1 MTRSEGAIPVD
12 RMPFHRT
19 RTTEYLAREILRN
32 EGCLV
37 LRSIDPCSLI
47 NLVAWAPGRG
57 LLLIRVTTT
66 RRAISGAAEIAA
78 LWKDEIDILRALPVP
93 SGGSV
98 HLWSYTDRKAWHRY
112 QVLPGGLVEMD
123 L

>member
-1 MTRSEGAIPVD
+1 MTRNEGAISGS

-19 RTTEYLAREILRN
+19 RTAEYLAREILRS
-32 EGCLV
+32 EGFSV
-37 LRSIDPCSLI
+37 LRSIDACSLI

-57 LLLIRVTTT
+57 LFLIRVTTT

-78 LWKDEIDILRALPVP
+78 LWKDEIDILRAMPVP

-98 HLWSYTDRKAWHRY
+98 YLWIYTDRKAWHRY
-112 QVLPGGLVEMD
+112 QVHPGGITEMH